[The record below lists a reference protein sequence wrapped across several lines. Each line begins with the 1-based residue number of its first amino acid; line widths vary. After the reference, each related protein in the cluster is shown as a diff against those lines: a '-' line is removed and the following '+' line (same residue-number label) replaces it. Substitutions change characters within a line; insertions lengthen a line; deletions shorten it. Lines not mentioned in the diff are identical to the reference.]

1 MSSRKHMLSSKTVYL
16 FRNIQTKQVVSSLTR
31 QINNDRALRQ
41 LPVGTKHLAPQKLQM
56 RKDIWLPLAL
66 ATFTSQKSAQ
76 AAEALLKHYKQV
88 RASAP
93 LDPAEFKT
101 TKKARKII
109 HMDQIAESVADLAE
123 AIKKDPKGAVVQWGK
138 KEFKAWV
145 AEGAWGE
152 NCEHLDKEIMLVKG
166 HEWVPE
172 PEVYLNGKRKDFV
185 IEDGIMSAA
194 MPR

>member
-31 QINNDRALRQ
+31 QINNERALKQ

-56 RKDIWLPLAL
+56 RKDIWLPLAM
-66 ATFTSQKSAQ
+66 ATFKSCKSAQ
-76 AAEALLKHYKQV
+76 AAETLLKHYKQL

-109 HMDQIAESVADLAE
+109 HMDQIGESVADLAA

-145 AEGAWGE
+145 EEGAWGE
-152 NCEHLDKEIMLVKG
+152 KCEHLEKEILLARG
-166 HEWVPE
+166 HEWIPE
-172 PEVYLNGKRKDFV
+172 PEVYLDGKRAEFV
-185 IEDGIMSAA
+185 MQDGEIMSAVP
-194 MPR
+194 M